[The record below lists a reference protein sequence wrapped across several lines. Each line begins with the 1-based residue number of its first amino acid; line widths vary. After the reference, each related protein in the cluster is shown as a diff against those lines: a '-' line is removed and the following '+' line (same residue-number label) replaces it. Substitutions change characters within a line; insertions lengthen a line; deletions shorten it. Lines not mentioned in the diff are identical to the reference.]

1 MPPALSLG
9 GCAVTPLQVHFWFRR
24 SWIYKLKSK
33 TLHAVNT
40 LLPKYSQPRD
50 ASVTCIT
57 FKGEMPVKEEIDT
70 RKLFFTSKHLP
81 VLKTWNRWRF
91 MWPERFE
98 FILSSEQPSSRQ
110 NCLLKDAHTS
120 TVPIR
125 TSRVSWNQLFK
136 VFLRDKGKDGTFPP
150 GQVICFLHCASFLT
164 LTTPWH
170 WLYTLRTGL
179 SEVAARSLSLTF
191 SPPCAGYFHVPVTET
206 IKVRNIYFARG
217 SSRSQW
223 RRQGRM
229 PLSGVVSMASMR
241 C

>member
-1 MPPALSLG
+1 MPPALGLG

-33 TLHAVNT
+33 TLHQHAVNK
-40 LLPKYSQPRD
+40 LLPTYSQPRD

-98 FILSSEQPSSRQ
+98 SILSSQQPSSRQ
-110 NCLLKDAHTS
+110 HCLLKDAHTS

-136 VFLRDKGKDGTFPP
+136 VFLRDKGKDGTPP
-150 GQVICFLHCASFLT
+150 APRPGHLLPPLCILSHSDHTLALIVHPQDWTLWGSSQV
-164 LTTPWH
+164 
-170 WLYTLRTGL
+170 
-179 SEVAARSLSLTF
+179 SLSDLL
-191 SPPCAGYFHVPVTET
+191 SPLCWLLSCPCD
-206 IKVRNIYFARG
+206 RNN
-217 SSRSQW
+217 
-223 RRQGRM
+223 
-229 PLSGVVSMASMR
+229 
-241 C
+241 